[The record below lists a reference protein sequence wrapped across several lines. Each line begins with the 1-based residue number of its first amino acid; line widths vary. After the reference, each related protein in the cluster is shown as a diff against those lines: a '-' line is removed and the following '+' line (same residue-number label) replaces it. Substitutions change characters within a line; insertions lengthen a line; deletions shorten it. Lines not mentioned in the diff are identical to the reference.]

1 MEAYQQINFKLY
13 RNRVLLHLLLIPT
26 LSYAVTNPQDLA
38 LFINNVRQN
47 PNDAY
52 TVSGTTL
59 TLSSAITGSDTMYA
73 VFLGKAVETIAP
85 AVGSVINSMLAAD
98 AVTEAKIADGAVE
111 SEHLNNNI
119 ISGQTELASEPA
131 DTDEFLVS
139 DAGTLKRIDY
149 SLIKGG
155 GKIGQ
160 VIQTVSTASASI
172 STTSFADVMTA
183 AITPSATSSK
193 ILIDF
198 RLGGYNPGDAMDIFF
213 RVERDSTALQT
224 GTAGQGTACQS
235 AGTPNSQRGDGGF
248 SINFLDSPNST
259 SAITYKLQS
268 KVSGNSYTFNSKG
281 GSYSTISTLTLMEV
295 LA

>member
-1 MEAYQQINFKLY
+1 MAYIGRDISNLSD
-13 RNRVLLHLLLIPT
+13 RAVLDSITTSATATYNLLLNSVAFVPSSAESLTVSLNGVIQK
-26 LSYAVTNPQDLA
+26 PQSS
-38 LFINNVRQN
+38 
-47 PNDAY
+47 Y
-52 TVSGTTL
+52 TVSGSTIVFDSALTSSDVIDFILAERAITL
-59 TLSSAITGSDTMYA
+59 TTVGSGSVGTSQLADTAVTNAKITDG
-73 VFLGKAVETIAP
+73 TIANAKLANSSITLNGS
-85 AVGSVINSMLAAD
+85 AVSLGGSATI
-98 AVTEAKIADGAVE
+98 
-111 SEHLNNNI
+111 
-119 ISGQTELASEPA
+119 
-131 DTDEFLVS
+131 
-139 DAGTLKRIDY
+139 
-149 SLIKGG
+149 GG

-268 KVSGNSYTFNSKG
+268 KVSGNSYTFNSKS

-295 LA
+295 LV